1 RVLHQMADA
10 IDQVV
15 RQRPAPAEQDQ
26 ESQRRTREGAE
37 MGPLLRTRG
46 EREERADHEQAAK
59 GEDYTGCTVQDGS
72 HHLHLPAVNLEV
84 GRQGTFANASGFGH
98 ERAVSLGWAAGPREE
113 VK

>member
-1 RVLHQMADA
+1 MPLIRWYAS
-10 IDQVV
+10 DQLQPK
-15 RQRPAPAEQDQ
+15 RIRNPSGERAK
-26 ESQRRTREGAE
+26 GAE

-46 EREERADHEQAAK
+46 EREERADHQQAAK
-59 GEDYTGCTVQDGS
+59 GQDHTGCTVQDGS

-98 ERAVSLGWAAGPREE
+98 ERAVSLGWAAGPRAE